1 METKKNITLK
11 DWSEMDKPRERL
23 LSQGAKQLTDAE
35 LLAILMRTGVPG
47 KNVVE
52 AAKELL
58 ASADN
63 SLVTLSLF
71 DYSRLRTFKGMA
83 KAKAATLMA
92 ALEIGWRLHGE
103 TNTRRETLIANSDDL
118 FKHIHPLIVNI
129 DHEEFWAVYMNNRNK
144 VLGTQRISVGGQTE
158 TNVDPRILFRG
169 ALEAKATTVAVAHNH
184 PSGTLKPSSN
194 DRALTKRLAEA
205 GNMLGI
211 KLAEHIIVAV
221 GPDGRADYYSFHD
234 NGML

>member
-1 METKKNITLK
+1 MDTKKNITLK

-35 LLAILMRTGVPG
+35 LIAILMRTGVPG

-63 SLVTLSLF
+63 SLVNLSLF

-103 TNTRRETLIANSDDL
+103 TKTRRETVIADSNDL
-118 FKHIHPLIVNI
+118 FNYIHPQIVNI

-144 VLGTQRISVGGQTE
+144 VLGNQCISVGGQTE

-169 ALEAKATTVAVAHNH
+169 ALEAKATAIAVAHNH

-194 DRALTKRLAEA
+194 DKALTKRLSEA
-205 GNMLGI
+205 GNLLGI
-211 KLAEHIIVAV
+211 RLTEHIIIAI
-221 GPDGRADYYSFHD
+221 GPSGKPDYYSFHD
-234 NGML
+234 NGLL

>member
-35 LLAILMRTGVPG
+35 LIAILMRTGVPG

-83 KAKAATLMA
+83 KLKTVTVGANVTKIGKNAFQSSKKLKTVKIKTKTLKSIGANAFKGIQAKASFKLNVKGTKKAKAA
-92 ALEIGWRLHGE
+92 
-103 TNTRRETLIANSDDL
+103 LIKKYKKL
-118 FKHIHPLIVNI
+118 VK
-129 DHEEFWAVYMNNRNK
+129 K
-144 VLGTQRISVGGQTE
+144 G
-158 TNVDPRILFRG
+158 
-169 ALEAKATTVAVAHNH
+169 KA
-184 PSGTLKPSSN
+184 PSGITLK
-194 DRALTKRLAEA
+194 
-205 GNMLGI
+205 
-211 KLAEHIIVAV
+211 
-221 GPDGRADYYSFHD
+221 
-234 NGML
+234 

>member
-1 METKKNITLK
+1 MDTKKNITVK

-58 ASADN
+58 AAADN
-63 SLVTLSLF
+63 SLVTLSHF

-83 KAKAATLMA
+83 SAKAATLMA
-92 ALEIGWRLHGE
+92 ALEIGWRMHGE
-103 TNTRRETLIANSDDL
+103 TKTRRETLIGDSNDL
-118 FKHIHPLIVNI
+118 FNYIHPMIVNI
-129 DHEEFWAVYMNNRNK
+129 DHEEFWAVYMNSRNK
-144 VLGTQRISVGGQTE
+144 VLGCQRISVGGQTE

-169 ALEAKATTVAVAHNH
+169 ALEAKATTIAVAHNH

-194 DRALTKRLAEA
+194 DRALTKRLTEA

-211 KLAEHIIVAV
+211 RLTEHIIVAI
-221 GPDGRADYYSFHD
+221 GADGKADYYSFHD
-234 NGML
+234 NGLL

>member
-35 LLAILMRTGVPG
+35 LIAILMRTGVPG

-144 VLGTQRISVGGQTE
+144 VLGTQPSAALSK
-158 TNVDPRILFRG
+158 PRRPLWLWPTTTPR
-169 ALEAKATTVAVAHNH
+169 APSSPAATTA
-184 PSGTLKPSSN
+184 PSPSVSP
-194 DRALTKRLAEA
+194 RLATCWVSS
-205 GNMLGI
+205 LPSI
-211 KLAEHIIVAV
+211 
-221 GPDGRADYYSFHD
+221 SS
-234 NGML
+234 

>member
-11 DWSEMDKPRERL
+11 DWSEKDKPRERL

-83 KAKAATLMA
+83 AAKAATLMA

-103 TNTRRETLIANSDDL
+103 TNTRRETLITNSDDL
-118 FKHIHPLIVNI
+118 FKYIHPMIVNI

-144 VLGTQRISVGGQTE
+144 VLGCQRISAGGQTE
-158 TNVDPRILFRG
+158 TNVDPRMLFRG

-194 DRALTKRLAEA
+194 DRALTTRLSEA
-205 GNMLGI
+205 GNILGI
-211 KLAEHIIVAV
+211 KLTEHIIVAV
-221 GPDGRADYYSFHD
+221 GPEGKADYYSFHD

>member
-11 DWSEMDKPRERL
+11 DWSEKDKPRERL

-83 KAKAATLMA
+83 AAKAATLMA
-92 ALEIGWRLHGE
+92 ALEIGCGCTARQTHAA
-103 TNTRRETLIANSDDL
+103 RR
-118 FKHIHPLIVNI
+118 
-129 DHEEFWAVYMNNRNK
+129 
-144 VLGTQRISVGGQTE
+144 
-158 TNVDPRILFRG
+158 
-169 ALEAKATTVAVAHNH
+169 
-184 PSGTLKPSSN
+184 
-194 DRALTKRLAEA
+194 
-205 GNMLGI
+205 
-211 KLAEHIIVAV
+211 
-221 GPDGRADYYSFHD
+221 
-234 NGML
+234 